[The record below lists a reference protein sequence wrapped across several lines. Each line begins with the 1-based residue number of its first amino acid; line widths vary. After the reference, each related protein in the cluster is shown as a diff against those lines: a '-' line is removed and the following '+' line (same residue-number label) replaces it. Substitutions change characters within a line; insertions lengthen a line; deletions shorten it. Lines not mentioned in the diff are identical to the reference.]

1 MPELPEVEVLARHLR
16 PLIEGKTIREVEV
29 RRAKSLRGTAEKAF
43 TQALTNAKFTGL
55 RRRGKYLL
63 FELRSK
69 GARESFDMLGHLGM
83 TGRMYLQ
90 PKGSDLP
97 KHAVLRLALGRH
109 DFVFEDTRY
118 FGRMSLDASSVDGL
132 GPEPLG
138 DEFTGEHFQL
148 QLKRSAQAIKVKLL
162 DQSLVA
168 GIGNIYACE
177 ALHRSRIPP
186 RKQARQLTRPQ
197 VERLRENIREILAAA
212 IELGSTIRLDFAGS
226 GKKDGLFYYGGSDAA
241 PDTVFERFAVYD
253 REGEACPDCGAR
265 IKRIAQAARSTFY
278 CPKCQ
283 RG

>member
-16 PLIEGKTIREVEV
+16 PLIEGKTIRRVDV
-29 RRAKSLRGTAEKAF
+29 RRAKSLRGMSEKAF
-43 TQALTNAKFTGL
+43 TLALTSAKFTGL

-63 FELRSK
+63 FELKPK
-69 GARESFDMLGHLGM
+69 GARESFEMLGHLGM

-90 PKGSDLP
+90 SKSADLP

-118 FGRMSLDASSVDGL
+118 FGRMTLDTSSVDGL

-138 DEFTGEHFQL
+138 EAFDTDCFHA

-168 GIGNIYACE
+168 GVGNIYACE
-177 ALHRSRIPP
+177 ALHRAGISPRRQSR
-186 RKQARQLTRPQ
+186 RLTRPQ
-197 VERLRENIREILAAA
+197 ADRLRGGIREILAAA

-226 GKKDGLFYYGGSDAA
+226 GKKDGLFYYGGSEAA

-253 REGEACPDCGAR
+253 REGEPCPDCGAA
-265 IKRIAQAARSTFY
+265 IKRIVQAARSTFF

-283 RG
+283 KG

>member
-1 MPELPEVEVLARHLR
+1 MPELPEVEVLARHLC
-16 PLIEGKTIREVEV
+16 PLIKGKTIREVEV
-29 RRAKSLRGTAEKAF
+29 RRAKSLRGTSEKAF
-43 TQALTNAKFTGL
+43 KDALTYARFIGL

-63 FELRSK
+63 FELKPK
-69 GARESFDMLGHLGM
+69 GGRESFEMLGHLGM

-90 PKGSDLP
+90 PRSADLP
-97 KHAVLRLALGRH
+97 KHAVLRFALGRH

-118 FGRMSLDASSVDGL
+118 FGRMTLDTSAVNSL

-138 DEFTGEHFQL
+138 DEFDTDYFAA

-177 ALHRSRIPP
+177 ALHRSGISP
-186 RKQARQLTRPQ
+186 RKQARRLTRSQ
-197 VERLRENIREILAAA
+197 VGRLRENVRDILTAA

-226 GKKDGLFYYGGSDAA
+226 GKKDGLFYYGGSEAA

-253 REGEACPDCGAR
+253 REGEPCPECGAAIRR
-265 IKRIAQAARSTFY
+265 IVQAARSTFC
-278 CPKCQ
+278 CPTCQ